1 MLRELREFGEPRSS
15 GWGMRV
21 RWLLSGDEMSER
33 EEREVLVAA
42 EAELPGRLEG
52 MVGRGER
59 RGRRRRMGTWDA
71 RAETRKGSTRNIRE
85 LISPEDRVLYCHQ
98 PSSKLCV

>member
-1 MLRELREFGEPRSS
+1 
-15 GWGMRV
+15 
-21 RWLLSGDEMSER
+21 MSER
-33 EEREVLVAA
+33 EEREADVAA
-42 EAELPGRLEG
+42 DAELPGRLEG
-52 MVGRGER
+52 MVGGESG
-59 RGRRRRMGTWDA
+59 GRRRRMGTWDV